1 MTREDELI
9 RADFP
14 LLKDNNLI
22 YLDNTATSQKPKKVI
37 DDVAD
42 FYRTLNSNPM
52 RGLYDISVRATE
64 MVEKTREKVASFI
77 NADSSSEIV
86 FTRNATEGLNLVAYS
101 YGDEKLLEGD
111 EVIISIAEHHSNYLP
126 WKRLCERKK
135 AVLKIFECDENGVF
149 SLEAFKAAL
158 SKKTKIVAMSAM
170 SNVFGRD
177 NKLTPFVE
185 AAHECGAV
193 FVADGAQ
200 SVPHVRTDVRES
212 GVDFLSFSGHKMFSP
227 MGIGVLYGKASLLKA
242 MPPFLSGGEMIEYV
256 HRDSERYSDPPY
268 RFEAGTLNAGGVKG
282 LLSALDYIESKGFSN
297 ITGREEELSEYMM
310 KGISAIP
317 HVKILG
323 SGEGREHH
331 GIFTF
336 AVDGVHPHDISEIMS
351 SRNICIRAGHHCAQ
365 PLHEFLGVR
374 STARASL
381 GYYNTKDDI
390 DAFLSTL
397 SDIRSVM
404 GYKD

>member
-1 MTREDELI
+1 M
-9 RADFP
+9 
-14 LLKDNNLI
+14 
-22 YLDNTATSQKPKKVI
+22 
-37 DDVAD
+37 
-42 FYRTLNSNPM
+42 
-52 RGLYDISVRATE
+52 
-64 MVEKTREKVASFI
+64 
-77 NADSSSEIV
+77 
-86 FTRNATEGLNLVAYS
+86 
-101 YGDEKLLEGD
+101 
-111 EVIISIAEHHSNYLP
+111 
-126 WKRLCERKK
+126 
-135 AVLKIFECDENGVF
+135 
-149 SLEAFKAAL
+149 
-158 SKKTKIVAMSAM
+158 
-170 SNVFGRD
+170 
-177 NKLTPFVE
+177 
-185 AAHECGAV
+185 
-193 FVADGAQ
+193 
-200 SVPHVRTDVRES
+200 
-212 GVDFLSFSGHKMFSP
+212 
-227 MGIGVLYGKASLLKA
+227 
-242 MPPFLSGGEMIEYV
+242 
-256 HRDSERYSDPPY
+256 
-268 RFEAGTLNAGGVKG
+268 NAGGVKG

-297 ITGREEELSEYMM
+297 ITAREEELSEYMM

>member
-1 MTREDELI
+1 MTKEDELI

-14 LLKDNNLI
+14 LLNESNI
-22 YLDNTATSQKPKKVI
+22 VYLDNTATSQKPKKVI
-37 DDVAD
+37 DDVAE
-42 FYRTLNSNPM
+42 FYMTLNSNPM

-64 MVEKTREKVASFI
+64 KVEEAREKTASFI
-77 NADSSSEIV
+77 NAKSRSEII

-101 YGDEKLLEGD
+101 YGEENVFEGD
-111 EVIISIAEHHSNYLP
+111 EVLISIAEHHSNLLP

-135 AVLKIFECDENGVF
+135 ACLKYFECDEKGVF
-149 SLEAFKAAL
+149 SLEDFKKAL
-158 SKKTKIVAMSAM
+158 SGKTKIVAMSAM

-177 NKLTPFVE
+177 NEITPFVK

-200 SVPHVRTDVRES
+200 SVPHIKTDVRES
-212 GVDFLSFSGHKMFSP
+212 DVDFLAFSGHKMFAP
-227 MGIGVLYGKASLLKA
+227 MGTGVLYGKEELLKE

-256 HRDSERYSDPPY
+256 HRDSEKFSAPPH
-268 RFEAGTLNAGGVKG
+268 RFEAGTLNAGGAVG
-282 LLSALDYIESKGFSN
+282 LLSALEYIESKGFEN
-297 ITGREEELSEYMM
+297 IMRREEELSEYMLS
-310 KGISAIP
+310 GLSTIP
-317 HVKILG
+317 HVTVLG
-323 SGEGREHH
+323 SDKGTEHH

-336 AVDGVHPHDISEIMS
+336 TIDGVHPHDISEIMS

-365 PLHEFLGVR
+365 PLHEYLGIR